1 MGFRIWRTVLNTLIV
16 PMNHHYPRVMSKLME
31 ADGEENDL
39 IKQGSVIT
47 KSNLTWN
54 QFDCQQG
61 LIKFVHAALIT
72 IRFCVDSRPSQ
83 EPKDHSNTRPLIG
96 CNAPVKASDWQNYPS
111 LTCPLSHPAIRQ
123 PDTGAGD
130 NILQEDLAPP
140 W

>member
-96 CNAPVKASDWQNYPS
+96 CNAPVKAYDWLILSQPHLSPLPPS
-111 LTCPLSHPAIRQ
+111 NPSA
-123 PDTGAGD
+123 DTGAGD
-130 NILQEDLAPP
+130 NILQADLAPP